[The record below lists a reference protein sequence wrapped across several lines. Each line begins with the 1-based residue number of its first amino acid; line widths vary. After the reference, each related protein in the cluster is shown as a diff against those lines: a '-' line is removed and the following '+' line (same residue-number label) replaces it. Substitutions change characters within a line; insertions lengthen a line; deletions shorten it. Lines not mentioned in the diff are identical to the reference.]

1 MAAILF
7 FFLALLLSTAVTTTA
22 SVTAQELDAAL
33 SALRSRGYT
42 LFPNAIATSDISLL
56 LLSLNST
63 FTLFSPPDLLV
74 FSLDLSSTA
83 TDYVHY
89 LLRHVAPHRLSIAD
103 LRSIRG
109 NPYLDTLVPH
119 NRLFIDKSVVA
130 RNGTVLESVLVDG
143 VRVLNPD
150 LFLGD
155 SIAVHGLEGILV
167 SEFGSGGKIDDVV
180 DSPVMSPVA
189 WGPEGNSPAVYP
201 MVEAVRDGSSL
212 VTEPRGK
219 KMEGQHVHH
228 HRKGNNNPGVH
239 VNFGG
244 IRDEDGVADGD
255 YALFSH
261 LFGG

>member
-1 MAAILF
+1 MAAAIL
-7 FFLALLLSTAVTTTA
+7 LLCISLLLLSTAVTTTSA
-22 SVTAQELDAAL
+22 TVTASELDAAL

-89 LLRHVAPHRLSIAD
+89 LLRHVSPHRLSMAD
-103 LRSIRG
+103 LRRG
-109 NPYLDTLVPH
+109 DPYIDTLVSD
-119 NRLFIDKSVVA
+119 NRLFIDTSVVA
-130 RNGTVLESVLVDG
+130 RNHTVLVDG
-143 VRVLNPD
+143 VRVLIPD
-150 LFLGD
+150 IFLGD

-167 SEFGSGGKIDDVV
+167 SEFGSGGRVDGVV

-189 WGPEGNSPAVYP
+189 WGPQGNSP
-201 MVEAVRDGSSL
+201 MVEDAVSL

-219 KMEGQHVHH
+219 NIHH
-228 HRKGNNNPGVH
+228 HNHHNHHHQN
-239 VNFGG
+239 VNL
-244 IRDEDGVADGD
+244 DEEGVADGD